1 MNRMMTIMILML
13 VLMGFQTQYTDAQIN
28 TNNPSAS
35 GILGQVDFESRTS
48 GSGADKLNGP
58 NGVAIDP
65 VSGKLFV
72 ADRGN
77 HRVLRWGSQEAL
89 ENGSPAEAVLG
100 QADFDGTGSGIGADR
115 FNSPIGVHVDSDGS
129 LWVGDFSNNRVL
141 RFDNAAELESGAA
154 ASGVLGQPDFTTNA
168 AVISAEGMRGP
179 VGVYSDAT
187 GTLWVTEFNSHRVT
201 RFDNAAAKANGAA
214 ADGVIGQQ
222 DFETGSSGLAADK
235 LANPNSLFVDY
246 EGRLWVSEFANRRV
260 TRFDNAATKPNGAPA
275 DGVLGQPDF
284 ETNTS
289 NLTRDGFTA
298 LRFVA
303 GDNNGRIYVIQEN
316 SHRIAVFD
324 NAASLANGPEA
335 DYIWGQEDFTS
346 NANPNPPTAS
356 SFNVPRAMFVDN
368 ATGIVWVADWSNN
381 RVLRFGGPMPN
392 PPLVIQDTPPADGV
406 LGQTDF
412 VTKSNGQGADK
423 FRGPNGVAVDPL
435 TGKVFVVDRGNHRIL
450 RWSSESAMD
459 NGSSAEAVIGQPDFE
474 TVSSGLSVDKFS
486 NPIGAH
492 VDHEGRLWVGDF
504 SNNRVVWFDD
514 ASAIQ
519 SGAPADGVLGQPDFD
534 TNASTVNAQGIR
546 GPVGVFVDSNGSLW
560 ISEFNSHRVTRYDNA
575 AEKENG
581 APADGVYGQPD
592 FETGSS
598 GLAADKMASP
608 NSVFVDNDG
617 RLWVC
622 ETGNRRVT
630 RFDDAASKPI
640 GAPADGVL
648 GQPDFTTNANNLTRD
663 GFTSLRFV
671 TGDDEGRIYVIQE
684 NSHRIVIFEDAANLP
699 NGPEAD
705 YIWGQ
710 EDFTSNA
717 NPDPPTITSYNTPRA
732 IFVDNQTGKIWVADW
747 ANNRVLR
754 YDLAATDQKQIAIL
768 SPSSGDEWAQESN
781 QNITWTSANIEDII
795 IEFSSNEGT
804 DWTVLDTVPALSGS
818 YEWFINEDET
828 TTAQVRISDAAD
840 TTILSIS
847 GVFSIIA
854 PVFDVTLISP
864 NGYQVWEAGT
874 RKKVLF
880 ETTNVD
886 QVDIEFSTDN
896 GLSWETLAVEYDA
909 TSGSYDWD
917 VSEVI
922 SNECLIRVV
931 SSTEENFSDV
941 SEVTFSIEEV
951 NEDAIQDFVFFADS
965 PTPEFYDF
973 SFGFVNAPSI
983 LQLVNNVKFPV
994 TPQYGYKGNY
1004 SLLLNWLSA
1013 TNGDWGMAA
1022 AGNGWPGRDFTNK
1035 DTLSFR
1041 MFTEQPIADFA
1052 LPLIYLEDLS
1062 NRKSDRL
1069 KLGDYI
1075 DGLEANTWYEVK
1087 IPIEDFL
1094 NNPGQ
1099 ADMTRIKTIFWGQ
1112 DQADTEEHTVY
1123 LDDIRATG
1131 GRVISGDSSNVFVVI
1146 GSSTAAGTG
1155 ATVADSSWV
1164 GRFRNYVQE
1173 LDTNAVV
1180 INLAVGGY
1188 TTYDVMPSSFVPP
1201 SGRPA
1206 PKTNNNI
1213 TYALSFKPTAIII
1226 NMPSNDAARG
1236 FTIAEQVSNFKVFAD
1251 EAAQDTVPLW
1261 VTTTQPRNL
1270 SDPNGRADLIE
1281 MRDSILMLFGS
1292 KGVNIFDELAEE
1304 DGGLKSSYDIGDGIH
1319 VNNAGHKYIYDQI
1332 VGAGVLD
1339 SLITTSI
1346 KEGPKGS
1353 NGNIIDAIFPNP
1365 FSDFA
1370 RIQYTLI
1377 ETANVYIRIVDAL
1390 GKEVAVLHQGS
1401 LQPGAYESTWHPQ
1414 GREPGLYFC
1423 TIMIQGSRTEM
1434 DTKKL
1439 LYSK

>member
-1 MNRMMTIMILML
+1 MNRIFTIVVLILSF
-13 VLMGFQTQYTDAQIN
+13 MGVQNQYLEAQIN
-28 TNNPSAS
+28 SNNPTAS
-35 GILGQVDFESRTS
+35 GILGQEDFESRTS
-48 GSGADKLNGP
+48 GSGANKFNGP

-77 HRVLRWGSQEAL
+77 HRVLRWASQSAM
-89 ENGSPAEAVLG
+89 ENGSDAEAVLG
-100 QADFDGTGSGIGADR
+100 QVDFDATGSGIAANR
-115 FNSPIGVHVDSDGS
+115 FNNPIGVHVDTEGR

-141 RFDNAAELESGAA
+141 RFDNAAELESGSA
-154 ASGVLGQPDFTTNA
+154 ASGVLGQPDFTTSA
-168 AVISAEGMRGP
+168 AVISATGMRGP
-179 VGVYSDAT
+179 VGIFADAT
-187 GTLWVTEFNSHRVT
+187 GTLWVSEFNSHRVT
-201 RFDNAAAKANGAA
+201 RYDNAASKDNGAA
-214 ADGVIGQQ
+214 ADGVIGQA
-222 DFETGSSGLAADK
+222 DFETGSSGLGADK
-235 LANPNSLFVDY
+235 LASPNSVFVDN
-246 EGRLWVSEFANRRV
+246 EGRLWVCEFANRRV
-260 TRFDNAATKPNGAPA
+260 TRFDAAATKPNGAEA

-284 ETNTS
+284 NTNTS

-303 GDNNGRIYVIQEN
+303 GDDNGRIYVMQEN

-324 NAASLANGPEA
+324 NAASLPNGPEA
-335 DYIWGQEDFTS
+335 NYIWGQEDFTS

-368 ATGIVWVADWSNN
+368 ATGIVWVADWSNH
-381 RVLRFGGPMPN
+381 RVLRFGGPMTN
-392 PPLVIQDTPPADGV
+392 PPIVIKDTPSANGV

-412 VTKSNGQGADK
+412 VTKTNGQGADK
-423 FRGPNGVAVDPL
+423 FRGPNGVAVDPI
-435 TGKVFVVDRGNHRIL
+435 TGKVFVADRGNHRIL
-450 RWSSESAMD
+450 RWDTEAAME
-459 NGSSAEAVIGQPDFE
+459 NGSSAEAVLGQPDFE
-474 TVSSGLSVDKFS
+474 TVNSGLSAVKMN
-486 NPIGAH
+486 NPIGVH
-492 VDHEGRLWVGDF
+492 VDLEGRLWVGDF
-504 SNNRVVWFDD
+504 SNNRVVWFNN
-514 ASAIQ
+514 ASEIP
-519 SGAPADGVLGQPDFD
+519 SGTAADGVLGQVDFD
-534 TNASTVNAQGIR
+534 TNASTINAQGIR
-546 GPVGVFVDSNGSLW
+546 GPVGVFVDATGTLW

-581 APADGVYGQPD
+581 ASADGVYGQPD

-630 RFDDAASKPI
+630 RFDNAATKPI

-648 GQPDFTTNANNLTRD
+648 GQPDFTTNTNNLTRD
-663 GFTSLRFV
+663 GFTTLRFV
-671 TGDDEGRIYVIQE
+671 AGDDDGRIYVMQE

-710 EDFTSNA
+710 EDFTSNL
-717 NPDPPTITSYNTPRA
+717 NPDPPTSTSYNTPRA
-732 IFVDNQTGKIWVADW
+732 LFVDNKTGRVWVADW

-754 YDLAATDQKQIAIL
+754 YDLAATDQKQIALL
-768 SPSSGDEWAQESN
+768 SPSQGDEWAQESR
-781 QNITWTSANIEDII
+781 QNITWTSANIDEIV
-795 IEFSSNEGT
+795 IEYSSNEGE
-804 DWTVLDTVPALSGS
+804 DWTVIDTVDASAGS
-818 YEWFINEDET
+818 YQWVIDVDET
-828 TTAQVRISDAAD
+828 STALIRVSDAEDASNLA
-840 TTILSIS
+840 TS

-854 PVFDVTLISP
+854 PIFNVTLISP
-864 NGYQVWEAGT
+864 NGFQVWEAGT

-880 ETTNVD
+880 TTTNVD

-896 GLSWETLAVEYDA
+896 GGSWETIAAEYLAS
-909 TSGSYDWD
+909 SGSYDWD
-917 VSEVI
+917 VPEVI

-931 SSTEENFSDV
+931 SSSDDDFLSV
-941 SEVTFSIEEV
+941 SNNAFSIEEAD
-951 NEDAIQDFVFFADS
+951 ESAIQDFVFFADS
-965 PTPEFYDF
+965 PTPVFYDF
-973 SFGFVNAPSI
+973 SFGFANAPSF
-983 LQLVNNVKFPV
+983 LQRVNNVKFPV
-994 TPQYGYKGNY
+994 SPTYGYKGNY

-1041 MFTEQPIADFA
+1041 MFTERPVASFA

-1062 NRKSDRL
+1062 NRKSGRL
-1069 KLGDYI
+1069 ALGDYI
-1075 DGLEANTWYEVK
+1075 DGLAANTWNEVK
-1087 IPIEDFL
+1087 IPIEDFRA
-1094 NNPGQ
+1094 NPGE

-1112 DQADTEEHTVY
+1112 DQADTEKHTVY
-1123 LDDIRATG
+1123 LDDVRATG
-1131 GRVISGDSSNVFVVI
+1131 GRVISGDSSNVFVII

-1201 SGRPA
+1201 AGRPA

-1251 EAAQDTVPLW
+1251 LAAQDSVPLW

-1270 SDPNGRADLIE
+1270 GDPNGRTNLII
-1281 MRDSILMLFGS
+1281 MRDSILTLFGPN
-1292 KGVNIFDELAEE
+1292 GVNIFDEMAEE

-1339 SLITTSI
+1339 SLITTSV
-1346 KEGPKGS
+1346 KEIRRS
-1353 NGNIIDAIFPNP
+1353 SRRSIIDAVFPNP
-1365 FSDFA
+1365 FSEFT
-1370 RIQYTLI
+1370 RIQYTLN
-1377 ETANVYIRIVDAL
+1377 ETANVQIRIVDAL
-1390 GKEVAVLHQGS
+1390 GKEVAVLQHGALQAGS
-1401 LQPGAYESTWHPQ
+1401 YESTWYPQ
-1414 GREPGLYFC
+1414 DRLPGLYFC
-1423 TIMIQGSRTEM
+1423 TILIQGKYTAM
-1434 DTKKL
+1434 DTIKL